1 MPLFKT
7 AVMQQG
13 FLKMGMYGDPKSGKT
28 YTASLV
34 ALGLHKLIK
43 STKPIT
49 FFDTETGSE
58 YVLSTLYKPA
68 GVELQT
74 VKSRSFADLMAA
86 TKEAEQISDILIV
99 DSVTHVW
106 KELMEAYKAKKGLT
120 YIALQDWQVLKKE
133 WAAFTDLY
141 LNCKLHMIVCGRAQD
156 VWEDRTDERGKVEK
170 TIVGSKMATEKNLAY
185 EPSLLVE
192 MEKVAQPNTGFL
204 IPRAWV
210 LGDRF
215 STLDGKCFDKPT
227 FETFLPH
234 ISMLNLGGEHVG
246 IDMGR
251 SSESLFMP
259 DSPDSRFEYQKKRD
273 IALEEIK
280 DEIDRRWSGMS
291 SEQKLARIDVL
302 QAIFQTSSK
311 TAIENMSVP
320 VLIEGLRR
328 IRSGEFDHVGK
339 EVATDHKT
347 NGSHKETAKKGK

>member
-1 MPLFKT
+1 MSLFKP

-13 FLKMGMYGDPKSGKT
+13 FLKMGMYGEPKSGKT

-34 ALGLHKLIK
+34 GLGIHKLIK
-43 STKPIT
+43 SQKPIT

-74 VKSRSFADLMAA
+74 VKSRSFADLLAA
-86 TKEAEQISDILIV
+86 TKEASEISDVLII

-106 KELMEAYKAKKGLT
+106 RELCEAYKAKKGLQYLT
-120 YIALQDWQVLKKE
+120 LQDWGVLKKE
-133 WAAFTDLY
+133 WGVFTDLY
-141 LNCKLHMIVCGRAQD
+141 LNSKLHMIVCGRAQD

-215 STLDGKCFDKPT
+215 SALDGKCFDKPT

-234 ISMLNLGGEHVG
+234 IEKLNLGGEHVG
-246 IDMGR
+246 IDTSRNSEDLFVPDNPSSR
-251 SSESLFMP
+251 SQYL
-259 DSPDSRFEYQKKRD
+259 KKRD
-273 IALEEIK
+273 IALEELK

-291 SEQKLARIDVL
+291 VEQKNARIDIL
-302 QAIFQTSSK
+302 HALFGTSSK
-311 TAIENMSVP
+311 TAIEDLSLD
-320 VLIEGLRR
+320 VLVNGLKRL
-328 IRSGEFDHVGK
+328 RSGEFEHFGEEHKDNGAK
-339 EVATDHKT
+339 EPAK
-347 NGSHKETAKKGK
+347 AKKG